1 MKIKVSII
9 FVLISWLWLCGIHA
23 QTVRTISVGQG
34 ASYTDHLSLK
44 EDVKDMDLMVKF
56 VFNEEANNLT
66 VTLISYR
73 TLFVFWDNV
82 HFKPLI
88 KGRKLRPDQLP
99 YVVEYNPKDKFKVSK
114 LFKASIPKPTK
125 EFFFN
130 RWIDYEGLQ
139 PAPQDHKMVNDFI
152 SQTFDIQNKRDL
164 VTIRLRDV
172 FLMDKIEKKK
182 YNLYNIP
189 LGRDLNLEYK
199 ITIMRNPCFGLDDE
213 LASAKKALEGIT
225 TNYATL
231 SKRFGNRL
239 VPTQETKTLL
249 DGLKATIQ
257 DQFPP
262 KSVDSPCKDI
272 QETWNKYNLYVDSIA
287 ALKCEV
293 ESVESTVAASS
304 FSPDGLKIL
313 MAKSR
318 QIDIIVSR
326 WLMSKDPIEC
336 RDLISQGRRIID
348 EVNAMIGKR
357 TGNTA
362 EQQKAVATFRAAE
375 RYFNS
380 TCK

>member
-139 PAPQDHKMVNDFI
+139 PAPQDYKMVNDFI

-225 TNYATL
+225 TNYSTL

-249 DGLKATIQ
+249 DGLKVTIQ

-287 ALKCEV
+287 ALKCEI